1 MRNIQKQLTQLNT
14 DLKTCMDDCKE
25 IYTKH
30 VERLQRERDTA
41 LIAASQ
47 MEDPNNIN
55 AQLPPGV
62 EISNKKVSSLVQL
75 LRQRLIVDSPCSPF
89 KSILVRKL
97 QSRRHGRVLAVP
109 KNALL
114 LHLLPAQRLDHAPER
129 VHPKQRAD
137 ATNHADSRSGM
148 KFSREVG

>member
-14 DLKTCMDDCKE
+14 DLKTCMEDCKE

-62 EISNKKVSSLVQL
+62 EISNKKVRL
-75 LRQRLIVDSPCSPF
+75 LFVVIQTPFLTSHHCFSAQTAIVTRWPSARCVDELPTAPPSASA
-89 KSILVRKL
+89 KTGSRTRTSASETT
-97 QSRRHGRVLAVP
+97 SRRN
-109 KNALL
+109 K
-114 LHLLPAQRLDHAPER
+114 
-129 VHPKQRAD
+129 
-137 ATNHADSRSGM
+137 SCS
-148 KFSREVG
+148 